1 MMMGEQDKITFL
13 NEWLVRVTGKDTFYP
28 SDLDE
33 MIRNNSDDVDL
44 VYAILRLLSDEI
56 QKGTD

>member
-1 MMMGEQDKITFL
+1 MGEQDKITFL

-33 MIRNNSDDVDL
+33 MIRNNSDDVDI
-44 VYAILRLLSDEI
+44 VCAILRLLSDEI